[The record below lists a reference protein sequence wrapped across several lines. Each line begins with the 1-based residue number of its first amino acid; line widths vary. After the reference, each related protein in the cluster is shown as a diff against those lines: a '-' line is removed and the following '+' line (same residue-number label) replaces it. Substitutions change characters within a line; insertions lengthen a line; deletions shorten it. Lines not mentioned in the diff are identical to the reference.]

1 MVERPKS
8 ELERMGELLAV
19 IHGDGG
25 HYAEEHGIEKATED
39 AIAKWH
45 GLVKERDHW
54 RGQADEALQLA
65 KVFNP
70 DNGGLVDIAGAEMIR
85 RMKADD
91 ELKMAKAALRRLLM
105 RDYRN
110 TCTHDETHRAGST
123 WEICDSC
130 GMKWANDRGGKPKWV
145 DPPEWVAAW
154 KVLGDNEP
162 TEAKDA

>member
-70 DNGGLVDIAGAEMIR
+70 DNGGLADIAGAEMTR
-85 RMKADD
+85 RMKV
-91 ELKMAKAALRRLLM
+91 EAALSTLRKAGEAVIEA
-105 RDYRN
+105 YRSVPVGPVFDAYYGLRN
-110 TCTHDETHRAGST
+110 AL
-123 WEICDSC
+123 
-130 GMKWANDRGGKPKWV
+130 
-145 DPPEWVAAW
+145 AAIEDD
-154 KVLGDNEP
+154 KP
-162 TEAKDA
+162 TEATDG